1 MLCLPG
7 TRDGNPCHLRL
18 YCDLTACDMMAL
30 DGVGLAAP
38 TLAVVLSLCVP
49 LLAALLWQR
58 QRASSHAHLSYPTTS
73 AARSGGPPSA
83 EALPPPPR
91 VPPVVPG
98 LPVLGSAL
106 ALGSGGAA
114 FLQQCRKEVR
124 CACILFSQGPQVCPP
139 LAQARQGQFLSS
151 HSWRDPALPAAPAPA
166 PLPPMQH
173 GDAFTLRLLGQRMTF
188 VFAPATLC
196 HYFTAPDT
204 QLTFAPAVQQARTLT
219 GSASLLPA
227 SMHSLS
233 SLQHIQQSISASE
246 WPNCLPACLPARSS
260 PIACLA
266 CRPATSTAATCTCC
280 RQAAAVC
287 SSHG

>member
-1 MLCLPG
+1 
-7 TRDGNPCHLRL
+7 
-18 YCDLTACDMMAL
+18 
-30 DGVGLAAP
+30 
-38 TLAVVLSLCVP
+38 
-49 LLAALLWQR
+49 
-58 QRASSHAHLSYPTTS
+58 
-73 AARSGGPPSA
+73 
-83 EALPPPPR
+83 
-91 VPPVVPG
+91 
-98 LPVLGSAL
+98 
-106 ALGSGGAA
+106 
-114 FLQQCRKEVR
+114 
-124 CACILFSQGPQVCPP
+124 
-139 LAQARQGQFLSS
+139 
-151 HSWRDPALPAAPAPA
+151 
-166 PLPPMQH
+166 MQH

-280 RQAAAVC
+280 RQAAIVSSSPAVLQPPLLIWGTC
-287 SSHG
+287 NYAGYLTCRRNKYNVSLSPACLFILQTLQHELVPAELPRHTARLLHLLLARLRCWPAAGQLDLVAEL

>member
-1 MLCLPG
+1 
-7 TRDGNPCHLRL
+7 
-18 YCDLTACDMMAL
+18 MMAL

-246 WPNCLPACLPARSS
+246 WPNCLPARLSACPQFTHRVFGLPPRHFYSRHLHMLQASCNCQQQ
-260 PIACLA
+260 PCGV
-266 CRPATSTAATCTCC
+266 ATSIVNLGHMQLCWLPHLS
-280 RQAAAVC
+280 QK
-287 SSHG
+287 